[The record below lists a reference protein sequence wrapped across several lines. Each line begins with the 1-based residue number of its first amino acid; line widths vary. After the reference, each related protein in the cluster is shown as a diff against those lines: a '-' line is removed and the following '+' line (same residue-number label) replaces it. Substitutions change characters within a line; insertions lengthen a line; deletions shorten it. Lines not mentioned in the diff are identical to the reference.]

1 MLDYVISTDTG
12 GTFVD
17 AIVVDSE
24 GCVAV
29 GKQASTPQE
38 PARGILAAVGVA
50 SENLGL
56 TLTDV
61 LPHCRM
67 FFNGTT
73 VTTNA
78 MIQRLGARTGLLITR
93 GFEDT
98 LMIGRIKARTA
109 GLDEIEVTNYQYAER
124 PAPMVPIELTRGVR
138 ERVDFRGKV
147 LCPLDEDDV
156 IAALDSLVAQKIEA
170 LAICLLWSFKNPA
183 HEQRIKHIAQNRYPE
198 LFITASSD
206 LVPLMREYERAN
218 TTAINC
224 FLGPTLDHYLND
236 IDRSLQVENY
246 RKGFLVM
253 QSVGGLSPAAEIR
266 RTPITTLLS
275 GPVGGVIAT
284 QQLGRL
290 IGEENLISTDMGG
303 TSFDVGMIVEGAP
316 QSTPISVMERN
327 IVMYPAIDIVTVGAG
342 GGSRIWLDDAMTLKV
357 GPVSQGAVPGPAC
370 YGRGGTEPTVTDADV
385 ILGYINPDYFLGGT
399 MPLDASKSREALVR
413 RVCEPLGMSL
423 EEAAWGAYEIVNG
436 HMADLV
442 RQASVERGHDPRDFV
457 LLAFGGCGPTHC
469 TGYGPDIGIKNIIV
483 PPTAPVFSALG
494 IAQSDLKHFFSRSL
508 LIRLAR
514 NEPAPESDLKSLS
527 ETFADLTERARAQ
540 LLSEGIAVQDMRLIS
555 SIDMR
560 YRGQVHELVVPIEF
574 KGAVTAQTLDAA
586 QAAFVKQYEKIY
598 GSGSSSELSDIEC
611 VSCRVD
617 AVTSPIAKLDAM
629 TTAKGAER
637 TDPIGER
644 KVYWRRDRWQTTP
657 VFRGD
662 LLPADAAVEGP
673 AIIEF
678 YATTIPLHDGQSL
691 RVDEYRNTIITIG
704 TQA

>member
-1 MLDYVISTDTG
+1 LDYVVSTDTG

-17 AIVVDSE
+17 AIVINSE
-24 GCVAV
+24 GRMAV
-29 GKQASTPQE
+29 GKHASTPQE
-38 PARGILAAVGVA
+38 PARGILGAAGVA

-56 TLTDV
+56 PLKGM

-109 GLDEIEVTNYQYAER
+109 GLNEIEITNYQHAEK
-124 PAPMVPIELTRGVR
+124 PAPVVPIELTRGVR
-138 ERVDFRGKV
+138 ERVDFQGKV

-183 HEQRIKHIAQNRYPE
+183 HEQRIKQIAQERNPE

-236 IDRSLQVENY
+236 IDRALNAENY
-246 RKGFLVM
+246 GKGFLVM

-303 TSFDVGMIVEGAP
+303 TSFDVGLIVEGAP
-316 QSTPISVMERN
+316 QSTPITVMERN
-327 IVMYPAIDIVTVGAG
+327 IVMYPAIDIITVGAG
-342 GGSRIWLDDAMTLKV
+342 GGSRIWLDDAVTLKV
-357 GPVSQGAVPGPAC
+357 GPMSQGSMPGPAC
-370 YGRGGTEPTVTDADV
+370 YDRGGTEPSVTDADV

-399 MPLDASKSREALVR
+399 MKLDAAKSREVLIKSI
-413 RVCEPLGMSL
+413 CEPLGMML
-423 EEAAWGAYEIVNG
+423 EDAAWGAYEIVNG

-469 TGYGPDIGIKNIIV
+469 TGYGPDIGVKSIIV

-514 NEPAPESDLKSLS
+514 NEPAPDSDLGSLS
-527 ETFADLTERARAQ
+527 ETFSDLNARARAQ
-540 LLSEGIAVQDMRLIS
+540 LHLEGIADQDMLLITS
-555 SIDMR
+555 LDMR
-560 YRGQVHELVVPIEF
+560 YRGQVHEMVVPIEF
-574 KGAVTAQTLDAA
+574 KAAVTTQSLYVAQT
-586 QAAFVKQYEKIY
+586 AFIKQYEKTY
-598 GSGSSSELSDIEC
+598 GAGSSSELSDIEC

-617 AVTSPIAKLDAM
+617 AITSPIAKLIA
-629 TTAKGAER
+629 AKATIDEKI
-637 TDPIGER
+637 TEPIGDR
-644 KVYWRRDRWQTTP
+644 KVYWGQGEWHVTP
-657 VFRGD
+657 VYRGD
-662 LLPADAAVEGP
+662 QLPTDATIEGP

-678 YATTIPLHDGQSL
+678 YATTIPLHAGQSL
-691 RVDEYRNTIITIG
+691 RVDEHLNMIIKVG
-704 TQA
+704 V